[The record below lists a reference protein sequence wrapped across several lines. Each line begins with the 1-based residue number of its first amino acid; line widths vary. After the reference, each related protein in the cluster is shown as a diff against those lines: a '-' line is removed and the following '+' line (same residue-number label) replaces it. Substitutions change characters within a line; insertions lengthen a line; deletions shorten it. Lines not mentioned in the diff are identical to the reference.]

1 MMANMKT
8 KRMMASALSALLLMA
23 ASAPSVLAQDA
34 ATPSEAVTEI
44 VSLVELITP
53 PPKAEV
59 KEEETKTPEPVI
71 VEAPVVVTAPEK
83 EKTVAAPGA
92 SISTSE
98 DKVTVKITGESGLAI
113 YADLSG
119 DLRTDLRAGDTV
131 AFSGL
136 AAGKYEL
143 EVDYHDVQKGV
154 SAYRTSVNVA
164 GKPEVTQPAAQ
175 ETTPPPTQETTPP
188 PADDGKTDED
198 KTVAAPGAT
207 YSVSGDSVTVKVSGE
222 PGLRMYVDATV
233 GWDDEVYA
241 GESVNFTGLEAG
253 KTYGIEVD
261 YYELQQGV
269 SAYRTSFTVP
279 AADETTPP
287 PQQQETTPPAT
298 GETTPPAVEVVTPPP
313 SAGEADQVKQ
323 FDLMV
328 SEKDGEIIVQITG
341 ASSREVDI
349 ELLKDGNRIDL
360 RAMIGNGVAAFAKQ
374 NPGKYTVRAFYVTP
388 ADGVSA
394 VEKEIEIK
402 SASAGTPEKQPT
414 VKKIGASVKTGKD
427 YIEIKVTDADPW
439 PMYVAVGNAYK
450 TISLGQTVR
459 FEGLSV
465 GKYDVEVDYTDP
477 VSGVSPYRTTVS
489 VEKEQTYKPLKYG
502 DTGDEVEEMTE
513 RLRDLG
519 YMDDD
524 VRRYSSAVREAV
536 KLFQKLNGLTADGIA
551 GEETLKKLY
560 SSSAV
565 AYGASGSYLTLQ
577 RGDKGL
583 AAIYQLQ
590 RRLKDLGYYTIAVD
604 GDYGSG
610 TERAVRHFQRINGL
624 EKTGIA
630 DSQTQKLLYSS
641 AAKPADSSNAED
653 YKLLSRSSKYHPA
666 VVPLQRRL
674 KALGYAVGAADGYF
688 GSQTYRAVR
697 EFQRRN
703 GLKATG
709 IADETTQ
716 RMLFSSSAIA
726 ASGASSSSSSSSSGS
741 YGRQLYWGC
750 EGEDVRQL
758 QKALL
763 AKGYKQVRTADGVF
777 GQWTY
782 DAVRAFQK
790 DHGLSVDGI
799 AGKNTLRALYGY

>member
-1 MMANMKT
+1 MMANMRI
-8 KRMMASALSALLLMA
+8 KRMTAAVLSVWLLSTA
-23 ASAPSVLAQDA
+23 AAPAVLAQGT
-34 ATPSEAVTEI
+34 ATPDEAAP
-44 VSLVELITP
+44 LVELITP
-53 PPKAEV
+53 AP
-59 KEEETKTPEPVI
+59 KEEPKTEAVEIQKPVVEI
-71 VEAPVVVTAPEK
+71 VEVPVVVSDPAPE
-83 EKTVAAPGA
+83 
-92 SISTSE
+92 
-98 DKVTVKITGESGLAI
+98 
-113 YADLSG
+113 
-119 DLRTDLRAGDTV
+119 
-131 AFSGL
+131 
-136 AAGKYEL
+136 
-143 EVDYHDVQKGV
+143 Q
-154 SAYRTSVNVA
+154 
-164 GKPEVTQPAAQ
+164 PEAE
-175 ETTPPPTQETTPP
+175 ETTPPPVQEITPP
-188 PADDGKTDED
+188 PSEDNKTGEKQDDK
-198 KTVAAPGAT
+198 KKAAAPGAT
-207 YSVSGDSVTVKVSGE
+207 YSVSGSSVTIKVSGE
-222 PGLRMYVDATV
+222 PGLRMYVDATI

-241 GESVNFTGLEAG
+241 GQSVTFTGLEAG

-279 AADETTPP
+279 AAEETTPP
-287 PQQQETTPPAT
+287 PQQEETTPPAA
-298 GETTPPAVEVVTPPP
+298 GETTPPASEVVTPPP
-313 SAGEADQVKQ
+313 SAGEVEQVKQ
-323 FDLMV
+323 FDLLV
-328 SEKDGEIIVQITG
+328 FEKDGEIVVQITG

-388 ADGVSA
+388 AAGVSA
-394 VEKEIEIK
+394 VEKTVEIK
-402 SASAGTPEKQPT
+402 NNGASSSTSQKQPT
-414 VKKIGASVKTGKD
+414 VKKIGATVKSGKD
-427 YIEIKVTDADPW
+427 YIETKVTDADLW

-450 TISLGQTVR
+450 TIVLGQTVR
-459 FEGLSV
+459 FEGLAV
-465 GKYDVEVDYTDP
+465 GKYDVEVDYIDP

-489 VEKEQTYKPLKYG
+489 VEKEKKYKPLKYG

-536 KLFQKLNGLTADGIA
+536 KLFQKLNGLTADGVA
-551 GEETLKKLY
+551 GEETLRKLY

-565 AYGASGSYLTLQ
+565 PYGVSGSYATLK

-590 RRLKDLGYYTIAVD
+590 RRLKELGYYTIAVD

-641 AAKPADSSNAED
+641 SAKPADSSSAED
-653 YKLLSRSSKYHPA
+653 YKVLSRSSKYHPA

-674 KALGYAVGAADGYF
+674 KALGYTVGSADGYF

-709 IADETTQ
+709 VADETTQ
-716 RMLFSSSAIA
+716 RVLFSSAAIS
-726 ASGASSSSSSSSSGS
+726 ASGASSSSSSSSSSGS

-750 EGEDVRQL
+750 EGEDVKQL
-758 QKALL
+758 QKTLL
-763 AKGYKQVRTADGVF
+763 SKGYYQVRTADGVY

-790 DHGLSVDGI
+790 DHGLAVDGI

>member
-1 MMANMKT
+1 MMANMRI
-8 KRMMASALSALLLMA
+8 KRMTAAVLSVWLLSTA
-23 ASAPSVLAQDA
+23 AAPAVLAQGT
-34 ATPSEAVTEI
+34 ATPDEAAP
-44 VSLVELITP
+44 LVELITP
-53 PPKAEV
+53 AP
-59 KEEETKTPEPVI
+59 KEEPKTEAVEIQKPVVEI
-71 VEAPVVVTAPEK
+71 VEVPVVVSDPAPE
-83 EKTVAAPGA
+83 
-92 SISTSE
+92 
-98 DKVTVKITGESGLAI
+98 
-113 YADLSG
+113 
-119 DLRTDLRAGDTV
+119 
-131 AFSGL
+131 
-136 AAGKYEL
+136 
-143 EVDYHDVQKGV
+143 Q
-154 SAYRTSVNVA
+154 
-164 GKPEVTQPAAQ
+164 PEAE
-175 ETTPPPTQETTPP
+175 ETTPPPVQEITPP
-188 PADDGKTDED
+188 PSEDNKTGEKQDDK
-198 KTVAAPGAT
+198 KKAAAPGAT
-207 YSVSGDSVTVKVSGE
+207 YSVSGSSVTIKVSGE
-222 PGLRMYVDATV
+222 PGLRMYVDATI

-241 GESVNFTGLEAG
+241 GQSVTFTGLEAG

-279 AADETTPP
+279 AAEETTPP
-287 PQQQETTPPAT
+287 PQQEETTPPAA
-298 GETTPPAVEVVTPPP
+298 GETTPPASEVVTPPP
-313 SAGEADQVKQ
+313 SAGEVEQVKQ
-323 FDLMV
+323 FDLLV
-328 SEKDGEIIVQITG
+328 FEKDGEIVVQITG

-388 ADGVSA
+388 AAGVSA
-394 VEKEIEIK
+394 VEKTVEIK
-402 SASAGTPEKQPT
+402 NNGASSSTSQKQPT
-414 VKKIGASVKTGKD
+414 VKKIGATVKSGKD
-427 YIEIKVTDADPW
+427 YIEIKVTDADLW

-450 TISLGQTVR
+450 TIVLGQTVR
-459 FEGLSV
+459 FEGLAV
-465 GKYDVEVDYTDP
+465 GKYDVEVDYIDP

-489 VEKEQTYKPLKYG
+489 VEKEKKYKPLKYG

-536 KLFQKLNGLTADGIA
+536 KLFQKLNGLTADGVA
-551 GEETLKKLY
+551 GEETLRKLY

-565 AYGASGSYLTLQ
+565 PYGVSGSYATLK

-590 RRLKDLGYYTIAVD
+590 RRLKELGYYTIAVD

-641 AAKPADSSNAED
+641 SAKPADSSSAED
-653 YKLLSRSSKYHPA
+653 YKVLSRSSKYHPA

-674 KALGYAVGAADGYF
+674 KALGYTVGSADGYF

-709 IADETTQ
+709 VADETTQ
-716 RMLFSSSAIA
+716 RVLFSSAAIS
-726 ASGASSSSSSSSSGS
+726 ASGASSSSSSSSSSGS

-750 EGEDVRQL
+750 EGEDVKQL
-758 QKALL
+758 QKTLL
-763 AKGYKQVRTADGVF
+763 SKGYYQVRTADGVY

-790 DHGLSVDGI
+790 DHGLAVDGI

>member
-1 MMANMKT
+1 MMANMRI
-8 KRMMASALSALLLMA
+8 KRMTAAVLSVWLLSTA
-23 ASAPSVLAQDA
+23 AAPAVLAQGT
-34 ATPSEAVTEI
+34 ATPDEAAP
-44 VSLVELITP
+44 LVELITP
-53 PPKAEV
+53 APK
-59 KEEETKTPEPVI
+59 KEPKTEAVEIQKPVVEI
-71 VEAPVVVTAPEK
+71 VEVPVVVSDPAPE
-83 EKTVAAPGA
+83 
-92 SISTSE
+92 
-98 DKVTVKITGESGLAI
+98 
-113 YADLSG
+113 
-119 DLRTDLRAGDTV
+119 
-131 AFSGL
+131 
-136 AAGKYEL
+136 
-143 EVDYHDVQKGV
+143 Q
-154 SAYRTSVNVA
+154 
-164 GKPEVTQPAAQ
+164 PEAE
-175 ETTPPPTQETTPP
+175 ETTPPPVQEITPP
-188 PADDGKTDED
+188 PSEDNKTGEKQDDK
-198 KTVAAPGAT
+198 KKAAAPGAT
-207 YSVSGDSVTVKVSGE
+207 YSVSGSSVTIKVSGE
-222 PGLRMYVDATV
+222 PGLRMYVDATI

-241 GESVNFTGLEAG
+241 GQSVTFTGLEAG

-279 AADETTPP
+279 AAEETTPP
-287 PQQQETTPPAT
+287 PQQEETTPPAA
-298 GETTPPAVEVVTPPP
+298 GETTPPASEVVTPPP
-313 SAGEADQVKQ
+313 SAGEVEQVKQ
-323 FDLMV
+323 FDLLV
-328 SEKDGEIIVQITG
+328 SEKDGEIVVQITG

-360 RAMIGNGVAAFAKQ
+360 RAMIGNGVSAFAKQ

-388 ADGVSA
+388 AAGVSA
-394 VEKEIEIK
+394 VEKTVEIK
-402 SASAGTPEKQPT
+402 NNGASSSTSQKQPT
-414 VKKIGASVKTGKD
+414 VKKIGASVKSGKD
-427 YIEIKVTDADPW
+427 YIEIKVTDADLW

-450 TISLGQTVR
+450 TIVLGQTVR
-459 FEGLSV
+459 FEGLAV
-465 GKYDVEVDYTDP
+465 GKYDVEVDYIDP

-489 VEKEQTYKPLKYG
+489 VEKEKKYKPLKYG

-536 KLFQKLNGLTADGIA
+536 KLFQKLNGLTADGVA
-551 GEETLKKLY
+551 GEETLRKLY

-565 AYGASGSYLTLQ
+565 PYGVSGSYATLK

-590 RRLKDLGYYTIAVD
+590 RRLKELGYYTIAVD

-641 AAKPADSSNAED
+641 SAKPADSSSAED
-653 YKLLSRSSKYHPA
+653 YKVLSRSSKYHPA

-674 KALGYAVGAADGYF
+674 KTLGYTVGSADGYF

-709 IADETTQ
+709 VADETTQ
-716 RMLFSSSAIA
+716 RVLFSSAAIS
-726 ASGASSSSSSSSSGS
+726 ASGASSSSSSSSSSGS

-750 EGEDVRQL
+750 EGEDVKQL
-758 QKALL
+758 QKTLL
-763 AKGYKQVRTADGVF
+763 SKGYYQVRTADGVY

-790 DHGLSVDGI
+790 DHGLAVDGI

>member
-1 MMANMKT
+1 MMANMRI
-8 KRMMASALSALLLMA
+8 KRMTAAVLSVWLLSTA
-23 ASAPSVLAQDA
+23 AAPAVLAQGT
-34 ATPSEAVTEI
+34 ATPDEAAP
-44 VSLVELITP
+44 LVELITP
-53 PPKAEV
+53 APK
-59 KEEETKTPEPVI
+59 KEPKTEAVEIQKPVVEI
-71 VEAPVVVTAPEK
+71 VEVPVVVSDPAPE
-83 EKTVAAPGA
+83 
-92 SISTSE
+92 
-98 DKVTVKITGESGLAI
+98 
-113 YADLSG
+113 
-119 DLRTDLRAGDTV
+119 
-131 AFSGL
+131 
-136 AAGKYEL
+136 
-143 EVDYHDVQKGV
+143 Q
-154 SAYRTSVNVA
+154 
-164 GKPEVTQPAAQ
+164 PEAE
-175 ETTPPPTQETTPP
+175 ETTPPPVQEITPP
-188 PADDGKTDED
+188 PSEDNKTEEKQND
-198 KTVAAPGAT
+198 KKKAAAPGAT
-207 YSVSGDSVTVKVSGE
+207 YSVSGSSVTIKVSGE
-222 PGLRMYVDATV
+222 PGLRMYVDATI

-241 GESVNFTGLEAG
+241 GQSVTFTGLEAG

-279 AADETTPP
+279 AAEETTPP
-287 PQQQETTPPAT
+287 PQQEETTPPAA
-298 GETTPPAVEVVTPPP
+298 GETTPPASEVVTPPP
-313 SAGEADQVKQ
+313 SAGEVEQVKQ
-323 FDLMV
+323 FDLLV
-328 SEKDGEIIVQITG
+328 FEKDGEIVVQITG

-360 RAMIGNGVAAFAKQ
+360 RAMIGNGVAVFAKQ

-388 ADGVSA
+388 AAGVSA
-394 VEKEIEIK
+394 VEKTVEIK
-402 SASAGTPEKQPT
+402 NNGASSSTSQKQPT
-414 VKKIGASVKTGKD
+414 VKKIGATVKSGKD
-427 YIEIKVTDADPW
+427 YIEIKVTDADLW

-450 TISLGQTVR
+450 TIVLGQTVR
-459 FEGLSV
+459 FEGLAV
-465 GKYDVEVDYTDP
+465 GKYDVEVDYIDP

-489 VEKEQTYKPLKYG
+489 VEKEKKYKPLKYG

-536 KLFQKLNGLTADGIA
+536 KLFQQLNGLTADGVA
-551 GEETLKKLY
+551 GEETLRKLY

-565 AYGASGSYLTLQ
+565 PYGVSGSYATLK

-590 RRLKDLGYYTIAVD
+590 RRLKELGYYTIAVD

-641 AAKPADSSNAED
+641 SAKPADSSSAED
-653 YKLLSRSSKYHPA
+653 YKVLSRSSKYHPA

-674 KALGYAVGAADGYF
+674 KALGYTVGSADGYF

-709 IADETTQ
+709 VADETTQ
-716 RMLFSSSAIA
+716 RVLFSSAAIS
-726 ASGASSSSSSSSSGS
+726 ASGASSSSSSSSSSGS

-750 EGEDVRQL
+750 EGEDVKQL
-758 QKALL
+758 QKTLL
-763 AKGYKQVRTADGVF
+763 SKGYYQVRTADGVY

>member
-1 MMANMKT
+1 MMANLRI
-8 KRMMASALSALLLMA
+8 KRMMAAALSVWLLSTA
-23 ASAPSVLAQDA
+23 AAPAVLAQDT
-34 ATPSEAVTEI
+34 ATPDEAVVVEAP
-44 VSLVELITP
+44 LVELITP
-53 PPKAEV
+53 AP
-59 KEEETKTPEPVI
+59 KEEPKVET
-71 VEAPVVVTAPEK
+71 VETQKPLVEMIEVPVVVSDPSPEK
-83 EKTVAAPGA
+83 TE
-92 SISTSE
+92 
-98 DKVTVKITGESGLAI
+98 
-113 YADLSG
+113 
-119 DLRTDLRAGDTV
+119 
-131 AFSGL
+131 
-136 AAGKYEL
+136 
-143 EVDYHDVQKGV
+143 
-154 SAYRTSVNVA
+154 
-164 GKPEVTQPAAQ
+164 PE
-175 ETTPPPTQETTPP
+175 ETTPPPVQEITPP
-188 PADDGKTDED
+188 PAEENKPEE
-198 KTVAAPGAT
+198 KAEEKKKVAAPGAT
-207 YSVSGDSVTVKVSGE
+207 YSVSGTSVTIKVSGE
-222 PGLRMYVDATV
+222 PGIRMYVDATID
-233 GWDDEVYA
+233 WDDHVYA
-241 GESVNFTGLEAG
+241 GESVTFSGLEAG

-261 YYELQQGV
+261 YYELQEGV

-279 AADETTPP
+279 ASQETTPP
-287 PQQQETTPPAT
+287 PQQEETTPPVM
-298 GETTPPAVEVVTPPP
+298 EEITPPP
-313 SAGEADQVKQ
+313 SAGETNQVTQ

-328 SEKDGEIIVQITG
+328 SEKDGEIVVQITG

-349 ELLKDGNRIDL
+349 ELLKDGSRIDL

-374 NPGKYTVRAFYVTP
+374 SPGVYTVRAFYVTP
-388 ADGVSA
+388 AAGVSA
-394 VEKEIEIK
+394 VEKTVEIK
-402 SASAGTPEKQPT
+402 NTGASASPSQKQPT
-414 VKKIGASVKTGKD
+414 VKKIGVSVKTGKD

-439 PMYVAVGNAYK
+439 QMYVAVGNAYK

-465 GKYDVEVDYTDP
+465 GKYDIEVDYIDP

-489 VEKEQTYKPLKYG
+489 VEKVQAYKPLKYG

-536 KLFQKLNGLTADGIA
+536 KLFQKLNGLTADGVA
-551 GEETLKKLY
+551 GEETLRKLY

-565 AYGASGSYLTLQ
+565 PYGASGSYLTLK

-590 RRLKDLGYYTIAVD
+590 RRLKELGYYTIAVD

-630 DSQTQKLLYSS
+630 DSETQKLLYSS
-641 AAKPADSSNAED
+641 SAKRADSSSAED
-653 YKLLSRSSKYHPA
+653 YKVLSRSSKYHPA

-674 KALGYAVGAADGYF
+674 KALGYAVGSADGYF

-703 GLKATG
+703 GLKTTG
-709 IADETTQ
+709 VADETTQ
-716 RMLFSSSAIA
+716 RVLFSSSAIA

-758 QKALL
+758 QKTLL
-763 AKGYKQVRTADGVF
+763 AKGYYQVRTADGVF

>member
-1 MMANMKT
+1 MMANMRI
-8 KRMMASALSALLLMA
+8 KRMTAAVLSVWLLSTA
-23 ASAPSVLAQDA
+23 AAPAVLAQGT
-34 ATPSEAVTEI
+34 ATPDEAAP
-44 VSLVELITP
+44 LVELITP
-53 PPKAEV
+53 AP
-59 KEEETKTPEPVI
+59 KEEPKTEAVEIQKPVVEI
-71 VEAPVVVTAPEK
+71 VEVPVVVSDPAPE
-83 EKTVAAPGA
+83 
-92 SISTSE
+92 
-98 DKVTVKITGESGLAI
+98 
-113 YADLSG
+113 
-119 DLRTDLRAGDTV
+119 
-131 AFSGL
+131 
-136 AAGKYEL
+136 
-143 EVDYHDVQKGV
+143 Q
-154 SAYRTSVNVA
+154 
-164 GKPEVTQPAAQ
+164 PEAE
-175 ETTPPPTQETTPP
+175 ETTPPPVQEITPP
-188 PADDGKTDED
+188 PSEDNKTGEKQDDK
-198 KTVAAPGAT
+198 KKAAAPGAT
-207 YSVSGDSVTVKVSGE
+207 YSVSGSSVTIKVSGE
-222 PGLRMYVDATV
+222 PGLRMYVDATI

-241 GESVNFTGLEAG
+241 GQSVTFTGLEAG

-279 AADETTPP
+279 AAQTTN
-287 PQQQETTPPAT
+287 
-298 GETTPPAVEVVTPPP
+298 PPAVEVVPKPPF
-313 SAGEADQVKQ
+313 SGETDQVKQ
-323 FDLMV
+323 FQMTV
-328 SEKDGEIIVQITG
+328 YEKNGVITAQITG
-341 ASSREVDI
+341 ASKREVDV
-349 ELLKDGNRIDL
+349 ELLKNGKQIDL
-360 RAMIGNGVAAFAKQ
+360 RAMIGSGVASFTKQ
-374 NPGKYTVRAFYVTP
+374 SSGVYTVRAAYVTP
-388 ADGVSA
+388 AAGVSA
-394 VEKEIEIK
+394 VEKTIEIK
-402 SASAGTPEKQPT
+402 NGSFFPGSAEKNPT

-427 YIEIKVTDADPW
+427 YIEVKVTDADPW
-439 PMYVAVGNAYK
+439 PMYVAVGKANK
-450 TISLGQTVR
+450 TIYLGQTVR
-459 FEGLSV
+459 FEGLAA
-465 GKYDVEVDYTDP
+465 GKYDVEVDYIDP

-489 VEKEQTYKPLKYG
+489 VENEKKYKPLKYG

-536 KLFQKLNGLTADGIA
+536 KLFQKLNGLTADGVA
-551 GEETLKKLY
+551 GEETLRKLY

-565 AYGASGSYLTLQ
+565 PYGVSGSYATLK

-590 RRLKDLGYYTIAVD
+590 RRLKELGYYTIAVD

-641 AAKPADSSNAED
+641 SAKPADSSSAED
-653 YKLLSRSSKYHPA
+653 YKVLSRSSKYHPA

-674 KALGYAVGAADGYF
+674 KALGYTVGSADGYF

-709 IADETTQ
+709 VADETTQ
-716 RMLFSSSAIA
+716 RVLFSSAAIS
-726 ASGASSSSSSSSSGS
+726 ASGASSSSSSSSSSGS

-750 EGEDVRQL
+750 EGEDVKQL
-758 QKALL
+758 QKTLL
-763 AKGYKQVRTADGVF
+763 SKGYYQVRTADGVY

>member
-1 MMANMKT
+1 MMANMRI
-8 KRMMASALSALLLMA
+8 KRMTAAVLSVWLLSTA
-23 ASAPSVLAQDA
+23 AAPAVLAQGT
-34 ATPSEAVTEI
+34 ATPDEAAP
-44 VSLVELITP
+44 LVELITP
-53 PPKAEV
+53 AP
-59 KEEETKTPEPVI
+59 KEEPKTEAVEIQKPVVEI
-71 VEAPVVVTAPEK
+71 VEVPVVVSDPAPE
-83 EKTVAAPGA
+83 
-92 SISTSE
+92 
-98 DKVTVKITGESGLAI
+98 
-113 YADLSG
+113 
-119 DLRTDLRAGDTV
+119 
-131 AFSGL
+131 
-136 AAGKYEL
+136 
-143 EVDYHDVQKGV
+143 Q
-154 SAYRTSVNVA
+154 
-164 GKPEVTQPAAQ
+164 PEAE
-175 ETTPPPTQETTPP
+175 ETTPPPVQEITPP
-188 PADDGKTDED
+188 PSEDNKTGEKQDDK
-198 KTVAAPGAT
+198 KKAAAPGAT
-207 YSVSGDSVTVKVSGE
+207 YSVSGSSVTIKVSGE
-222 PGLRMYVDATV
+222 PGLRMYVDATI

-241 GESVNFTGLEAG
+241 GQSVTFTGLEAG

-279 AADETTPP
+279 AAEETTPP
-287 PQQQETTPPAT
+287 PQQEETTPPAA
-298 GETTPPAVEVVTPPP
+298 GETTPPASEVVTPPP
-313 SAGEADQVKQ
+313 SAGEVEQVKQ
-323 FDLMV
+323 FDLLV
-328 SEKDGEIIVQITG
+328 SEKDGEIVVQITG

-388 ADGVSA
+388 AAGVSA
-394 VEKEIEIK
+394 VEKTVEIK
-402 SASAGTPEKQPT
+402 NNGASSSTSQKQPT
-414 VKKIGASVKTGKD
+414 VKKIGASVKSGKD
-427 YIEIKVTDADPW
+427 YIEIKVTDADLW

-450 TISLGQTVR
+450 TIVLGQTVR
-459 FEGLSV
+459 FEGLAV
-465 GKYDVEVDYTDP
+465 GKYDVEVDYIDP

-489 VEKEQTYKPLKYG
+489 VEKEKKYKPLKYG

-536 KLFQKLNGLTADGIA
+536 KLFQKLNGLTADGVA
-551 GEETLKKLY
+551 GEETLRKLY

-565 AYGASGSYLTLQ
+565 PYGVSGSYATLK

-590 RRLKDLGYYTIAVD
+590 RRLKELGYYTIAVD

-641 AAKPADSSNAED
+641 SAKPADSSSAED
-653 YKLLSRSSKYHPA
+653 YKVLSRSSKYHPA

-674 KALGYAVGAADGYF
+674 KALGYTVGSADGYF

-709 IADETTQ
+709 VADETTQ
-716 RMLFSSSAIA
+716 RVLFSSAAIS
-726 ASGASSSSSSSSSGS
+726 ASGASSSSSSSSSSGS

-750 EGEDVRQL
+750 EGEDVKQL
-758 QKALL
+758 QKTLL
-763 AKGYKQVRTADGVF
+763 SKGYYQVRTADGVY

>member
-1 MMANMKT
+1 MMANMRI
-8 KRMMASALSALLLMA
+8 KRMTAAVLSVWLLSTA
-23 ASAPSVLAQDA
+23 AAPAVLAQGT
-34 ATPSEAVTEI
+34 ATPDEAAP
-44 VSLVELITP
+44 LVELITP
-53 PPKAEV
+53 AP
-59 KEEETKTPEPVI
+59 KEEPKTEAVEIQKPVVEI
-71 VEAPVVVTAPEK
+71 VEVPVVVSDPAPE
-83 EKTVAAPGA
+83 
-92 SISTSE
+92 
-98 DKVTVKITGESGLAI
+98 
-113 YADLSG
+113 
-119 DLRTDLRAGDTV
+119 
-131 AFSGL
+131 
-136 AAGKYEL
+136 
-143 EVDYHDVQKGV
+143 Q
-154 SAYRTSVNVA
+154 
-164 GKPEVTQPAAQ
+164 PEAE
-175 ETTPPPTQETTPP
+175 ETTPPPVQEITPP
-188 PADDGKTDED
+188 PSEDNKTGEKQDDK
-198 KTVAAPGAT
+198 KKAAAPGAT
-207 YSVSGDSVTVKVSGE
+207 YSVSGSSVTIKVSGE
-222 PGLRMYVDATV
+222 PGLRMYVDATI

-241 GESVNFTGLEAG
+241 GQSVTFTGLEAG

-279 AADETTPP
+279 AAEETTPP
-287 PQQQETTPPAT
+287 PQQEETTPPAA
-298 GETTPPAVEVVTPPP
+298 GETTPPASEVVTPPP
-313 SAGEADQVKQ
+313 SAGEVEQVKQ
-323 FDLMV
+323 FDLLV
-328 SEKDGEIIVQITG
+328 SEKDGEIVVQITG

-388 ADGVSA
+388 AAGVSA
-394 VEKEIEIK
+394 VEKTVEIK
-402 SASAGTPEKQPT
+402 NNGASSSTSQKQPT
-414 VKKIGASVKTGKD
+414 VKKIGASVKSGKD
-427 YIEIKVTDADPW
+427 YIEIKVTDADLW

-450 TISLGQTVR
+450 TIVLGQTVR
-459 FEGLSV
+459 FEGLAV
-465 GKYDVEVDYTDP
+465 GKYDVEVDYIDP

-489 VEKEQTYKPLKYG
+489 VEKEKKYKPLKYG

-536 KLFQKLNGLTADGIA
+536 KLFQKLNGLTADGVA
-551 GEETLKKLY
+551 GEETLRKLY

-565 AYGASGSYLTLQ
+565 PYGVSGSYATLK

-590 RRLKDLGYYTIAVD
+590 RRLKELGYYTIAVD

-641 AAKPADSSNAED
+641 SAKPADSSSAED
-653 YKLLSRSSKYHPA
+653 YKVLSRSSKYHPA

-674 KALGYAVGAADGYF
+674 KALGYTVGSADGYF

-709 IADETTQ
+709 VADETTQ
-716 RMLFSSSAIA
+716 RVLFSSAAIS
-726 ASGASSSSSSSSSGS
+726 ASGASSSSSSSSSSGS

-750 EGEDVRQL
+750 EGEDVKQL
-758 QKALL
+758 QKTLL
-763 AKGYKQVRTADGVF
+763 SKGYYQVRTADGVY

-790 DHGLSVDGI
+790 DHGLAVDGI